1 MFFFNIALQYESV
14 CAGYPSD
21 KPWLAVYAKW
31 AGGGNLGRVA
41 CHGRYVH
48 GVCVFGVRDLV
59 NLVQRRE
66 FFANKF
72 HADFEPLALD
82 CLSAWLRRK
91 ELCPPQFEHDFYSQ
105 LPFILKPND
114 Q

>member
-1 MFFFNIALQYESV
+1 MSYV
-14 CAGYPSD
+14 CIGYPSD
-21 KPWLAVYAKW
+21 KPWLAVYANW
-31 AGGGNLGRVA
+31 AGGGKTP
-41 CHGRYVH
+41 CQGRYVR
-48 GVCVFGVRDLV
+48 GVCVFGVRDLA

-82 CLSAWLRRK
+82 CLAAWLRHK
-91 ELCPPQFEHDFYSQ
+91 ELCPPQFEHDYYSQ
-105 LPFILKPND
+105 LPFILKPSSN